1 MFIRR
6 NPDENLRE
14 LEQQAKLGD
23 LEAKRQLWMYRELA
37 GLCKWHGE
45 NSKTCPRCIP
55 NTIEWDE
62 NDLRANAEP
71 DGFIPGPL
79 EEEQEWSEEDINL
92 YIRDKWIELMQDLTE
107 LMSYHNTSES
117 RWYWKVIGKNLG
129 WRKASGIKVVEAES
143 GEGLLRQILPHTDNT
158 FAISWWTQDDDWN
171 KHPYFKIVNSHHDAM
186 NEIYYIEPYVEEEFE
201 T

>member
-23 LEAKRQLWMYRELA
+23 SEAKRQLWMYRELA

-62 NDLRANAEP
+62 NELRFFS
-71 DGFIPGPL
+71 DPL
-79 EEEQEWSEEDINL
+79 TGGLENEEDTQI
-92 YIRDKWIELMQDLTE
+92 YIEDVWIDIMVGLNSIMKDL
-107 LMSYHNTSES
+107 NTSES
-117 RWYWKVIGKNLG
+117 NWHWKVTGKNLG
-129 WRKASGIKVVEAES
+129 WRKVSGSKIITANS
-143 GEGLLRQILPHTDNT
+143 GEVLLRQILPHTDNT
-158 FAISWWTQDDDWN
+158 FTISWWAQDDDWN

-186 NEIYYIEPYVEEEFE
+186 NEIYYIEEEFE